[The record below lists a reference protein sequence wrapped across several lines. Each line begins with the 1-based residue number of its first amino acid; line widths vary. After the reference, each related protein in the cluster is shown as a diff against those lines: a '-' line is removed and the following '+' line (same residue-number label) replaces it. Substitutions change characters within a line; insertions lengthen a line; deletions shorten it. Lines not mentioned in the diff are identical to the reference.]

1 MPEFTQD
8 KKIYFICDDTTPS
21 GAVKIADKVRE
32 DIRLVTDILPE
43 DVKILKAGEKTE
55 FSDSAVTIIFGL
67 TDSTLIKDICSGNG
81 LDISTVTGKR
91 EVYGFFPVEKGIV
104 IV

>member
-43 DVKILKAGEKTE
+43 DVCGCIM
-55 FSDSAVTIIFGL
+55 
-67 TDSTLIKDICSGNG
+67 
-81 LDISTVTGKR
+81 
-91 EVYGFFPVEKGIV
+91 
-104 IV
+104 